1 MTKVLI
7 RGIYSTALSKFLL
20 DNGFILTQPSKRIVE
35 RLNVEMLRDQWDVA
49 IEARPWIYGITIYGT
64 KEGVEKVIEAFHKLG
79 KITINPSIIS
89 VGSIYSGEV
98 IGTNDNTSLVDIG
111 SHKVF
116 LKSKK
121 NVGERVIVSILK
133 PVYSGIPEAV
143 EGIAIAGKTMVIS
156 KNLNI
161 EIWGYMEPHIKENLL
176 NFAKSI
182 SKGGWGMLLLG
193 LTQYIEPVS
202 LLEEYNALVREG
214 TLLLEKGISTSQK
227 IGLIRDGIHIVRVNF
242 SYDAK
247 QTLDKIRSQVVPTVS
262 GHHYMRSLGKDT
274 QLLVDFAENL
284 VSSGYNSEE
293 IGNYMI
299 KTFITSR
306 FSVGSLIKIRHYKPN
321 GERIELTPGKVI
333 SVDVNNFEV
342 TIRRQFSSE
351 EGIYDGIGAP
361 KEKGD
366 YAIATYKMG
375 SMVSKNTY
383 YSHNGIIKGVYINIS
398 TPIEFTWD
406 GIQYIDLSVDV
417 VRDYADQVRII
428 DLDEL
433 ERYVKTGY
441 ISRSLADEVIKIAK
455 EQAELLKTKS

>member
-35 RLNVEMLRDQWDVA
+35 RLNIEILRDQWDVA
-49 IEARPWIYGITIYGT
+49 IEARPWIYGITVYGN
-64 KEGVEKVIEAFHKLG
+64 KEGVERIIETFHKLG
-79 KITINPSIIS
+79 RVTVNPSIIPAGS
-89 VGSIYSGEV
+89 VYAGEV
-98 IGTNDNTSLVDIG
+98 VSVNNNTSLVDIG
-111 SHKVF
+111 GHKVF
-116 LKSKK
+116 LKGKR
-121 NVGERVIVSILK
+121 NVGEHIIVSILK

-143 EGIAIAGKTMVIS
+143 EGIAVAGKTMIVS
-156 KNLNI
+156 KSLGV
-161 EIWGYMEPHIKENLL
+161 EIWGYMEPHAKENLL
-176 NFAKSI
+176 NFARSI
-182 SKGGWGMLLLG
+182 SKSGWGMLLLD
-193 LTQYIEPVS
+193 LAQYTEPVS

-214 TLLLEKGISTSQK
+214 TLLLEKGIVPQK
-227 IGLIRDGIHIVRVNF
+227 IGQIRDGIHIVRVNF

-247 QTLDKIRSQVVPTVS
+247 QTLDKIRSHVVPTVS

-284 VSSGYNSEE
+284 VSNGYNSEE
-293 IGNYMI
+293 IGNHMLR
-299 KTFITSR
+299 TFITNR
-306 FSVGSLIKIRHYKPN
+306 FSVGSLVKIRHYKPN
-321 GERIELTPGKVI
+321 GERVELTPGKVI
-333 SVDVNNFEV
+333 SVDPNNFEI

-366 YAIATYKMG
+366 YAIATYRMG

-383 YSHNGIIKGVYINIS
+383 YSYNGVIKGIYINIS

-428 DLDEL
+428 DTDEL
-433 ERYVKTGY
+433 EQYVKTGC
-441 ISRSLADEVIKIAK
+441 ITRSLADEVLRIAK
-455 EQAELLKTKS
+455 EQADLLKTKS